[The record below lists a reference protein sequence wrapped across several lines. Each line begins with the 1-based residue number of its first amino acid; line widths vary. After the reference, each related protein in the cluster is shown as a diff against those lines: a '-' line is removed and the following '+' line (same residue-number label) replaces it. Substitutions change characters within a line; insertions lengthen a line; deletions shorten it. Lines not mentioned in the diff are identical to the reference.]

1 MNSHELI
8 ESFGEFARSK
18 NIDRPTMMSILDDV
32 FRTMIRKKFD
42 QDENF
47 DVIINPDNGDL
58 EIWRNREIVDDN
70 SEDIWDHDKITLTD
84 AQKIEPDFEVGESVA
99 EGVKLEDFGRRA
111 VLMARQT
118 LIQRV
123 KDLERDNLYQ
133 KYKDQVGEIVTG
145 EVYQVWSREALIMDK
160 DDNELVMP
168 KGEQI
173 PKDRFRK
180 GDTVRAV
187 VHRVE
192 VINGT
197 PKIILSRA
205 APAFLERLFE
215 LEVPEIYDGLI
226 VIKNVVREPGE
237 RAKVAV
243 ESYDERIDPV
253 GACVGMKG
261 SRIHPVVRE
270 LENENIDIINY
281 TDNLELYIARALSPA
296 KVGSMKINQENGRVS
311 VFMKPDQVSLA
322 IGRGGAN
329 IKLASRLVGMEID
342 VFREAIDYEED
353 ISLDEFQDE
362 IEPWVLAELK
372 KIGLDTGRAVLAVKK
387 DDIVRRTE
395 LEEEMVDDVYR
406 IIRQEFADDED
417 LDDSTLDAAKSRV
430 AAGKTAEAKAD
441 ATGEEAAVTHASA
454 TEIAPE
460 HTALVAT
467 ATDENEA
474 TTEDAGASSPAEPAQ

>member
-32 FRTMIRKKFD
+32 FRTMIRKKYD

-70 SEDIWDHDKITLTD
+70 SEDIWDHDKIPLAE

-226 VIKNVVREPGE
+226 TIKNVVREPGE

-395 LEEEMVDDVYR
+395 LEEETVDDVYR

-417 LDDSTLDAAKSRV
+417 LDDSSLEAAKTRV
-430 AAGKTAEAKAD
+430 AAGKTGNGA
-441 ATGEEAAVTHASA
+441 GEEAAVTHASA
-454 TEIAPE
+454 TDTTPE
-460 HTALVAT
+460 HTPLAAD
-467 ATDENEA
+467 AEA
-474 TTEDAGASSPAEPAQ
+474 QTEDAGASSPAEPAQ

>member
-32 FRTMIRKKFD
+32 FRTMIRKKYD

-70 SEDIWDHDKITLTD
+70 SEDIWDHDKIPLSE

-226 VIKNVVREPGE
+226 TIKNVVREPGE

-342 VFREAIDYEED
+342 VFREATDYEED

-417 LDDSTLDAAKSRV
+417 LDDSTLEAAKNRV
-430 AAGKTAEAKAD
+430 AAGKTGDNAN
-441 ATGEEAAVTHASA
+441 EEAAVTHASA
-454 TEIAPE
+454 T
-460 HTALVAT
+460 AT
-467 ATDENEA
+467 AAEHSVLNTENEA
-474 TTEDAGASSPAEPAQ
+474 TTEEAGAGSPAEPAQ